1 MKKVVLVA
9 VMGLLGLGASAQGF
23 PGTVSSS
30 SLSGGQQGSVT
41 GGASVTVS
49 VKQNSIMM
57 NSTSQVSNVYENGEI
72 AMVGDEIYIKAMNN
86 FGVLEYK
93 GFVTSA
99 STTQLYVVGDNLI
112 TGQTYSVTLEN
123 ANTGDPDDAIKV
135 DIPSTGEMY
144 ILSYL

>member
-1 MKKVVLVA
+1 MKRVVLVA
-9 VMGLLGLGASAQGF
+9 VLGLLGFGASAQGI
-23 PGTVSSS
+23 GKVNMGNSSAS
-30 SLSGGQQGSVT
+30 TQTGVT
-41 GGASVTVS
+41 GGASLTVS
-49 VKQNSIMM
+49 AKQNSIMM

-72 AMVGDEIYIKAMNN
+72 AMVGDEILIKAMNN

-93 GFVTSA
+93 GFVTAA

-123 ANTGDPDDAIKV
+123 ANTGNPDDAIRI
-135 DIPSTGEMY
+135 DIPSTGEVY

>member
-1 MKKVVLVA
+1 MKRVVLVA
-9 VMGLLGLGASAQGF
+9 VLGLLGFGASAQGI
-23 PGTVSSS
+23 GKVNMGNSSAS
-30 SLSGGQQGSVT
+30 TQTGVT

-49 VKQNSIMM
+49 AKQNSIMM

-72 AMVGDEIYIKAMNN
+72 AMVGDEILIKAMNN

-93 GFVTSA
+93 GFVTAA

-123 ANTGDPDDAIKV
+123 ANTGNPDDAIRV
-135 DIPSTGEMY
+135 DIPSTGEVY